1 MSHSRVQAAAI
12 ASNIFYILTP
22 FSLSS
27 MLNDKQLRALITE
40 HSMITK
46 YVDLD
51 TQLQPSGFDLS
62 LESIEEYLGEGAV
75 DFSNKE
81 RVIGETRP
89 LVPDGEGWYHL
100 EKGVYKV
107 VYNEIVKMPLDVA
120 AIARTRSTLLRNGAE
135 VGTAV
140 WDPGYEGRSSSMLTV
155 HNQYGLRLKK
165 DARIAQLIFFHT
177 GEVGKG
183 YSGVYQKERMK

>member
-1 MSHSRVQAAAI
+1 MYPSPAQDEAL
-12 ASNIFYILTP
+12 ASNIFYILNP
-22 FSLSS
+22 FSLST
-27 MLNDKQLRALITE
+27 MLNDKQLRTLITE
-40 HSMITK
+40 QGLVTNYI
-46 YVDLD
+46 DLE

-62 LESIEEYLGEGAV
+62 LDSIEEYLGGGAV
-75 DFSNKE
+75 DFSNKK
-81 RVIGETRP
+81 RVIGETKK
-89 LVPDGEGWYHL
+89 LSPDEKGWFNL

-107 VYNEIVKMPLDVA
+107 VYNEVVKMPLDVA

-155 HNQYGLRLKK
+155 HNRFGLRLKK

-183 YSGVYQKERMK
+183 YSGVYQKERIK

>member
-1 MSHSRVQAAAI
+1 MYPSPAQDEAL
-12 ASNIFYILTP
+12 ASNIFYILNP
-22 FSLSS
+22 FSLST
-27 MLNDKQLRALITE
+27 MLNDKQLRTLITE
-40 HSMITK
+40 QGLVTNYI
-46 YVDLD
+46 DLE

-62 LESIEEYLGEGAV
+62 LDSIEEYLGGGAV

-81 RVIGETRP
+81 RVIGETNK
-89 LVPDGEGWYHL
+89 LSPDEKGWFNL

-107 VYNEIVKMPLDVA
+107 VYNEVVKMPLDVA

-155 HNQYGLRLKK
+155 HNRFGLRLKK

-183 YSGVYQKERMK
+183 YSGVYQKERIK

>member
-1 MSHSRVQAAAI
+1 MVRDFI
-12 ASNIFYILTP
+12 
-22 FSLSS
+22 
-27 MLNDKQLRALITE
+27 
-40 HSMITK
+40 
-46 YVDLD
+46 DLD
-51 TQLQPSGFDLS
+51 IQLQPSGFDLS
-62 LESIEEYLGEGAV
+62 LESIEEYLGGGAV

-81 RVIGETRP
+81 RVIAETRQMI
-89 LVPDGEGWYHL
+89 PDENGWYTL

-107 VYNEIVKMPLDVA
+107 VYNEVVKMPLDVA

-155 HNQYGLRLKK
+155 HNPGGLRLKK
-165 DARIAQLIFFHT
+165 DARVAQLIFFQT

-183 YSGVYQKERMK
+183 YSGIYQKERT

>member
-1 MSHSRVQAAAI
+1 MSLCQVQVEVAAI
-12 ASNIFYILTP
+12 SNIFYILNP
-22 FSLSS
+22 FSLA
-27 MLNDKQLRALITE
+27 MLNDKQLRELITE
-40 HSMITK
+40 HQLVTHYI
-46 YVDLD
+46 DLD

-62 LESIEEYLGEGAV
+62 LASIEAYVGGGAV
-75 DFSNKE
+75 DFNNSE
-81 RVIGETRP
+81 RVIGETKQ
-89 LVPDGEGWYHL
+89 LGTDKEGWYHL

-107 VYNEIVKMPLDVA
+107 VYNEVVKMPLDVA

-155 HNQYGLRLKK
+155 HNPYGLRLKR

-183 YSGVYQKERMK
+183 YNGIYQKERV